1 MGISADRSHRLTHP
15 AQRRWLAAL
24 WIVFLTAF
32 GGRLVRA
39 EDAPLPD
46 SPGAVAAQ
54 AQQHAPPATTAA
66 SDPAAASA
74 AARKAQLEGQQTKR
88 IFGVIPNFRSVSVN
102 DKFAPLS
109 PKEKFKL
116 SFQNAFDYS
125 AFLSTGASAGISQW
139 RDTYPEFGQ
148 GAAGYGRRYWHT
160 FTTQVIASETTVFI
174 LPVITREDP
183 RYFTLGHG
191 TFKQRTWYAV
201 SRLGVARSDT
211 GKSTANIS
219 EILGRGSAAAISVF
233 YYPSNY
239 QTFSEVAT
247 RWGTYLGGD
256 AGFFVLKEFWP
267 EIRYKLTRGKK

>member
-1 MGISADRSHRLTHP
+1 M
-15 AQRRWLAAL
+15 
-24 WIVFLTAF
+24 
-32 GGRLVRA
+32 
-39 EDAPLPD
+39 PD

-54 AQQHAPPATTAA
+54 AQQNAPPADAAA
-66 SDPAAASA
+66 SDAAAA
-74 AARKAQLEGQQTKR
+74 AAAAKQAELKGQQSKR
-88 IFGVIPNFRSVSVN
+88 LFGVIPNFRSVSVN
-102 DKFAPLS
+102 DKFVPMT

-116 SFQNAFDYS
+116 AFKNSFDYS
-125 AFLSTGASAGISQW
+125 SFLSTGAAAGISQW

-160 FTTQVIASETTVFI
+160 FTTQVLASETTVFI

-191 TFKQRTWYAV
+191 TFKQRAWYAI
-201 SRLGVARSDT
+201 SRVGVTRSDT

-239 QTFSEVAT
+239 QTFSEVAQ
-247 RWGTYLGGD
+247 RWGTYIGGD
-256 AGFFVLKEFWP
+256 AGLFVVKEFWP

>member
-1 MGISADRSHRLTHP
+1 MTRA
-15 AQRRWLAAL
+15 AQRGWVAAL
-24 WIVFLTAF
+24 GILFLTVA

-39 EDAPLPD
+39 EEVPLPD

-54 AQQHAPPATTAA
+54 AQQNAPPTSAAT
-66 SDPAAASA
+66 SDAAAA
-74 AARKAQLEGQQTKR
+74 AAAAKQAELKGQQSKR
-88 IFGVIPNFRSVSVN
+88 ILGVIPNFRSVSVS
-102 DKFAPLS
+102 DKFVPMT

-116 SFQNAFDYS
+116 AFKNSFDYS
-125 AFLSTGASAGISQW
+125 SFLSTGAAAGISQW

-148 GAAGYGRRYWHT
+148 GGAGYGRRYWHT
-160 FTTQVIASETTVFI
+160 FTTQVLASETTVFI

-191 TFKQRTWYAV
+191 TFKQRAWYAI
-201 SRLGVARSDT
+201 SRVGVARSDT

-239 QTFSEVAT
+239 QTFSEVAQ
-247 RWGTYLGGD
+247 RWGTYIGGD
-256 AGFFVLKEFWP
+256 AGLFVVKEFWP